1 MQIVGVK
8 ELKNKLT
15 HYLNLAKRGNN
26 IVVTHRGSPVAILH
40 NLENIGN
47 EVSLEE
53 KLAVL
58 AKQGKI
64 KLPLKKSGFLKKI
77 QRPTIKGK
85 LLSETVIEDRR

>member
-1 MQIVGVK
+1 MVGVK

-15 HYLNLAKRGNN
+15 YYLNLVKEGNN

-40 NLENIGN
+40 NLEDIGK
-47 EVSLEE
+47 ETSIEE

-64 KLPLKKSGFLKKI
+64 RLPLKKGKIKPFTPLK
-77 QRPTIKGK
+77 IKGK
-85 LLSETVIEDRR
+85 PLSDTIIEERR